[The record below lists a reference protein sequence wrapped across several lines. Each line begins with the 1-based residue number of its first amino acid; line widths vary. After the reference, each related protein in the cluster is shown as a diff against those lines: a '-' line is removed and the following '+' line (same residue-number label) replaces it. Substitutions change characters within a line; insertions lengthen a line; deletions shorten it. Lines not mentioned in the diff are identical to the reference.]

1 MKIDSNKKVL
11 ILGASSDIGIA
22 LCRLYLANKC
32 RVLGLYNQG
41 QSVLTH
47 LAEEYPGLTLCQLNF
62 DSPENIENFIY
73 NKRNQLLESEI
84 VVHAAALLEPV
95 PFFDM
100 TADNLLRAFTVNVIP
115 SLLFT
120 RTLVPAMIDRG
131 WGRIV
136 NLSSIGVKFGGGSK
150 TFCYSLSKHA
160 LEFFPNDHKNWA
172 SKNVLINTL
181 RVGVTDTRVHKIDPE
196 KDMNQRIS
204 MIPLGR
210 MATPDE
216 IANVVYWLGSDL
228 NTFTTGQVI
237 TTAGGE

>member
-1 MKIDSNKKVL
+1 MTREVL
-11 ILGASSDIGIA
+11 ITGASSDIGIA
-22 LCRLYLANKC
+22 VCRLYLAKKF

-41 QSVLTH
+41 QLALTH
-47 LAEEYPGLTLCQLNF
+47 LAEEHPDLTLHQLNF
-62 DSPENIENFIY
+62 ESPKNIENFIQQE
-73 NKRNQLLESEI
+73 RDQLFASEVI
-84 VVHAAALLEPV
+84 IHAAAMVKPV
-95 PFFDM
+95 PFFDL
-100 TADNLLRAFTVNVIP
+100 TADDLLRAFTINVIP

-160 LEFFPNDHKNWA
+160 LEFFSVDHKSWA
-172 SKNVLINTL
+172 AHNVLINTL
-181 RVGVTDTRVHKIDPE
+181 RVGVTDTRIHNLNPE
-196 KDMNQRIS
+196 KDMNERVS
-204 MIPLGR
+204 MIPMGR

-216 IANVVYWLGSDL
+216 IANAVYWLGSEQ
-228 NTFTTGQVI
+228 NSFTTGQVI